1 MPLFYS
7 LLHFSFLY
15 ARIHSAIHYTFPYA
29 CFISGMKLRLIKSN
43 SCNSRL
49 ELAGTRFN
57 DGPLHKFCTKHRSNS
72 HNEDTTVRN
81 IIHRIETNAIQDK
94 RVPRII
100 ESKCIE
106 KLASYDTTGTS
117 AAAAAS
123 TTNAKHNKPLLHSS
137 FRKDGVELDGL
148 SKSAERLG
156 PIELLSQVNVKNHI
170 NAISMKVN
178 NGGGGGGGMSNNNSN
193 SNSNSSINSVT
204 GGGKMNR
211 EVLMPRNKD
220 VDLAIQLKEM
230 DKIKSMA
237 GSRDGDRTISGT
249 NGGTCGGSSNIES
262 RSSKSGPITATI
274 RPTSM
279 LTKAELE
286 ERKLKENHKAILED
300 LCKTVNAK
308 SEEEKC
314 KKNSLIKWD
323 SLEKN
328 YFANDVALKRKPKY
342 DDIEFEEFEVIEPKN
357 K

>member
-1 MPLFYS
+1 
-7 LLHFSFLY
+7 
-15 ARIHSAIHYTFPYA
+15 
-29 CFISGMKLRLIKSN
+29 MKLRLIKSN

-57 DGPLHKFCTKHRSNS
+57 DGPLHKFCTKHRGNS
-72 HNEDTTVRN
+72 HHEDTTVRN
-81 IIHRIETNAIQDK
+81 IIQRIETNAIHDK

-106 KLASYDTTGTS
+106 KLTACDTS
-117 AAAAAS
+117 P
-123 TTNAKHNKPLLHSS
+123 KHNTTSNGGSKPVLHSTY
-137 FRKDGVELDGL
+137 RKDGIEFDGL
-148 SKSAERLG
+148 SKSPERLG
-156 PIELLSQVNVKNHI
+156 PIEILSQVNVKNHI
-170 NAISMKVN
+170 NAISMKAN
-178 NGGGGGGGMSNNNSN
+178 NCGGGGGMSNNNSN
-193 SNSNSSINSVT
+193 SNSSINSVT
-204 GGGKMNR
+204 GKASR
-211 EVLMPRNKD
+211 ESLMPRNKD

-237 GSRDGDRTISGT
+237 ADKATT
-249 NGGTCGGSSNIES
+249 NGGTCGSAASINESS
-262 RSSKSGPITATI
+262 RSHKSAPITATI

-279 LTKAELE
+279 LTKAELD

-314 KKNSLIKWD
+314 KKNNLIKWD

-342 DDIEFEEFEVIEPKN
+342 DDIEFEEFEVIDPKN

>member
-1 MPLFYS
+1 
-7 LLHFSFLY
+7 
-15 ARIHSAIHYTFPYA
+15 
-29 CFISGMKLRLIKSN
+29 MKLRLIKSN

-72 HNEDTTVRN
+72 QSEDTTVRN
-81 IIHRIETNAIQDK
+81 IIQRIETNAIHDK

-106 KLASYDTTGTS
+106 KMASSDTTTLTV
-117 AAAAAS
+117 A
-123 TTNAKHNKPLLHSS
+123 TAKHKSVLHS
-137 FRKDGVELDGL
+137 FRKDGTDLNGL
-148 SKSAERLG
+148 SKSSERLG
-156 PIELLSQVNVKNHI
+156 PIEILSQVNVKNHI
-170 NAISMKVN
+170 NAISMKAN
-178 NGGGGGGGMSNNNSN
+178 NCGMSNNSN
-193 SNSNSSINSVT
+193 SNSNSSINSAT
-204 GGGKMNR
+204 GKTSQR
-211 EVLMPRNKD
+211 DVVLMPRNKD
-220 VDLAIQLKEM
+220 VDLAIQLKEI
-230 DKIKSMA
+230 DKVKSSMA
-237 GSRDGDRTISGT
+237 GKDGEKTINGNSGAGD
-249 NGGTCGGSSNIES
+249 GGGVNES
-262 RSSKSGPITATI
+262 RSSRVGPITATI

-279 LTKAELE
+279 LTKAELD

-314 KKNSLIKWD
+314 KKNNLIKWD

-342 DDIEFEEFEVIEPKN
+342 DDIEFEEFEVIEPK

>member
-1 MPLFYS
+1 MPLFYFA
-7 LLHFSFLY
+7 LHFSFLHTHPFY
-15 ARIHSAIHYTFPYA
+15 NSLYFV
-29 CFISGMKLRLIKSN
+29 FISGMKLRLIKSN

-81 IIHRIETNAIQDK
+81 IIQRIETNAIQDK

-106 KLASYDTTGTS
+106 KLAACDTTT
-117 AAAAAS
+117 AAA
-123 TTNAKHNKPLLHSS
+123 TAKHHNSGSKPVLHSS
-137 FRKDGVELDGL
+137 FRKDGIELDGL
-148 SKSAERLG
+148 SKSPERLG
-156 PIELLSQVNVKNHI
+156 PIEILSQVNVKNHI

-178 NGGGGGGGMSNNNSN
+178 NCSGGGGGGMSTSNNSN

-204 GGGKMNR
+204 GGSKTNR

-230 DKIKSMA
+230 DKIKSLA
-237 GSRDGDRTISGT
+237 TGRDGDKMINAT
-249 NGGTCGGSSNIES
+249 NGGTCVINEMRSN
-262 RSSKSGPITATI
+262 KSGPITATI

-279 LTKAELE
+279 LTKAELD

-314 KKNSLIKWD
+314 KKNNLIKWD

>member
-1 MPLFYS
+1 M
-7 LLHFSFLY
+7 LY
-15 ARIHSAIHYTFPYA
+15 RTVWK
-29 CFISGMKLRLIKSN
+29 FITCASPVSGMKLRLIKSN

-57 DGPLHKFCTKHRSNS
+57 DGPLHKFCSKHRGNS
-72 HNEDTTVRN
+72 HHEDTTVRN
-81 IIHRIETNAIQDK
+81 IIQRIETNAIHDK

-106 KLASYDTTGTS
+106 KLTACDTT
-117 AAAAAS
+117 
-123 TTNAKHNKPLLHSS
+123 AKHNTTSKQALHST
-137 FRKDGVELDGL
+137 LDGL
-148 SKSAERLG
+148 SKSPERLG
-156 PIELLSQVNVKNHI
+156 PIEILSQVNVKNHI
-170 NAISMKVN
+170 NAISMKATN
-178 NGGGGGGGMSNNNSN
+178 GGGMSNNNSN
-193 SNSNSSINSVT
+193 SNSSINSVP
-204 GGGKMNR
+204 GKTNR
-211 EVLMPRNKD
+211 EMLVPRNKD

-230 DKIKSMA
+230 DKIKS
-237 GSRDGDRTISGT
+237 TT
-249 NGGTCGGSSNIES
+249 NGGSANES
-262 RSSKSGPITATI
+262 RSNKSAPITATI

-279 LTKAELE
+279 LTKAELD

-314 KKNSLIKWD
+314 KKNNLIKWD

-328 YFANDVALKRKPKY
+328 YFANDSALKRKPKY

>member
-1 MPLFYS
+1 
-7 LLHFSFLY
+7 
-15 ARIHSAIHYTFPYA
+15 
-29 CFISGMKLRLIKSN
+29 MKLRLIKSN

-81 IIHRIETNAIQDK
+81 IIQRIETNAIQDK

-106 KLASYDTTGTS
+106 KLAACDTTV
-117 AAAAAS
+117 
-123 TTNAKHNKPLLHSS
+123 AKSGGSKPVLHSTY
-137 FRKDGVELDGL
+137 RKDGIELDGL
-148 SKSAERLG
+148 SKSPERLG
-156 PIELLSQVNVKNHI
+156 PIEILSQVNVKNHI
-170 NAISMKVN
+170 NAISMKAN
-178 NGGGGGGGMSNNNSN
+178 NGGGGGMSNTN
-193 SNSNSSINSVT
+193 SNSNSSINSVS
-204 GGGKMNR
+204 GKTNR
-211 EVLMPRNKD
+211 ETLMPRNKD
-220 VDLAIQLKEM
+220 VDLAMQLKEM
-230 DKIKSMA
+230 DKIKSIA
-237 GSRDGDRTISGT
+237 GDKVAT
-249 NGGTCGGSSNIES
+249 NGGATCGSAASINES
-262 RSSKSGPITATI
+262 RSGKSAPITATI

-279 LTKAELE
+279 LTKAELD

-314 KKNSLIKWD
+314 KKNNLIKWD